1 MTSVWIKEVA
11 EIQSTQEVK
20 QTKTRTSVLW
30 LLLSTLRSKHQSSS
44 TISLRTSTRTTDV
57 TSNRARMH
65 SSSVRTW
72 RSVILPYK
80 IAILSSQTS
89 NYNSLTQYRNQL
101 AVTPNGCN
109 SSQLSQLFLVVSL
122 LKVSSMIPSSSIVKH
137 QWTIQAKL
145 ASMIPILLGNLMWST
160 SSRTWIL
167 RIGNLSSG
175 LT

>member
-30 LLLSTLRSKHQSSS
+30 LLLSTPRLKHQSLS

-57 TSNRARMH
+57 TSNRAQMH

-72 RSVILPYK
+72 QSVILPCK
-80 IAILSSQTS
+80 IAILSSQMS

-109 SSQLSQLFLVVSL
+109 SSQKSQLSHVVSL
-122 LKVSSMIPSSSIVKH
+122 PKVSSMIPSSSIVKH

-145 ASMIPILLGNLMWST
+145 VSMILILHGNLMLNT
-160 SSRTWIL
+160 SSKTWIL
-167 RIGNLSSG
+167 RIGNPSSG

>member
-1 MTSVWIKEVA
+1 MTSVLTKEAVGNH
-11 EIQSTQEVK
+11 SSREVK
-20 QTKTRTSVLW
+20 KTKTRTNVLW
-30 LLLSTLRSKHQSSS
+30 LLRSTPRLKHQFSF

-57 TSNRARMH
+57 TSNRAQMH

-72 RSVILPYK
+72 QSVILPCK

-109 SSQLSQLFLVVSL
+109 SSQKSQLSHVVSL
-122 LKVSSMIPSSSIVKH
+122 PKVSSMILSSSTANKPW
-137 QWTIQAKL
+137 QSQATL
-145 ASMIPILLGNLMWST
+145 LSMTPILPGNLMCNT

-167 RIGNLSSG
+167 PIGNQSSG
-175 LT
+175 LM

>member
-11 EIQSTQEVK
+11 EIHNTQEVK

-30 LLLSTLRSKHQSSS
+30 LLLSTPRSKHQSSS

-57 TSNRARMH
+57 TSNRAQMH

-72 RSVILPYK
+72 QSLICK
-80 IAILSSQTS
+80 IVILSSQTS
-89 NYNSLTQYRNQL
+89 NYNSLTQYRKQL
-101 AVTPNGCN
+101 AVTPYGSN
-109 SSQLSQLFLVVSL
+109 SSQLSQLSLVVSL
-122 LKVSSMIPSSSIVKH
+122 PRVSSMIPSSSIVKH

-145 ASMIPILLGNLMWST
+145 ASMIPILLGNLMLNT

-167 RIGNLSSG
+167 RIGNPSSG